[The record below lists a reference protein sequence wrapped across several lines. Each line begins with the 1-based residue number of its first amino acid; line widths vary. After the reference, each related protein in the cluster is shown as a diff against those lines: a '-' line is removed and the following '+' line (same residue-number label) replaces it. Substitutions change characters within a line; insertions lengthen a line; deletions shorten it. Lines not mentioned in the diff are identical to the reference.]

1 MNVMFFHVHP
11 KQKKTNNNL
20 RNLNSDNRA
29 GQLLLLP
36 NDVNINIEYT
46 EVDLVLFFS
55 IDSILI
61 RNNFGQRLFVVVNIT
76 YTRTY
81 IHTVSSSL

>member
-1 MNVMFFHVHP
+1 MYTQTKN
-11 KQKKTNNNL
+11 KKTNNNL

-29 GQLLLLP
+29 GQLLLLS
-36 NDVNINIEYT
+36 NDVNVNIEYT

-61 RNNFGQRLFVVVNIT
+61 RNNFGQRLFVVVVNIT

-81 IHTVSSSL
+81 IHCI